1 MTDKY
6 AIITAGGKGLRMGA
20 EIPKQFLPLY
30 GSTVLMHT
38 LAAFFHADS
47 SIRLILVLPENQ
59 QDYWKNL
66 CLEYRFTLPHTVVSG
81 GETRF
86 HSVQNGL
93 RLVPEN
99 ALVAVHDGVRPLVS
113 NELILNAFDLA
124 ETHQAVYPAVP
135 VTDTLRE
142 CLSENESHIVDRSRF
157 RLVQTPQ
164 VFRSEILKE
173 AYQQSY
179 SESFTDDV
187 SVVEAAG
194 ICRVQMM
201 EGEKSNIKI
210 TTPVDLIIATA
221 LLNGY

>member
-1 MTDKY
+1 MIDKY

-20 EIPKQFLPLY
+20 EIPKQFLPLN
-30 GSTVLMHT
+30 GNPVLMRT
-38 LAAFFHADS
+38 LSAFFQAGS

-59 QDYWKNL
+59 QDYWKKL
-66 CLEYRFTLPHTVVSG
+66 CSEYNFNIPHTVVSG

-86 HSVQNGL
+86 HSVKNGL
-93 RLVPEN
+93 DLIPGN
-99 ALVAVHDGVRPLVS
+99 ALVAVHDGVRPLIS
-113 NELILNAFDLA
+113 TGLIIKAFDAA
-124 ETHQAVYPAVP
+124 EIQQAVYPVVP

-142 CLSENESHIVDRSRF
+142 GLPEDESRMVDRSQF

-164 VFRSEILKE
+164 VFCSGILKK
-173 AYQQSY
+173 AYQLPY

-194 ICRVQMM
+194 VCRPKMI

-221 LLNGY
+221 LLNGC